1 MIHNI
6 REVNFNGSIK
16 YRRKVESIQKGEASY
31 TGIISKQDAKINW
44 SDSAEKIDRT
54 VRGYLPEPN
63 AWTQENDLPLKIMSG
78 FPVSDDEGAAL
89 GGNVDAVPGTVC
101 AFSKA
106 KGILVRCGSGFYAV
120 TKLQRQ
126 GKNAMDYKSFM
137 NGAKN
142 FIGTV
147 L

>member
-1 MIHNI
+1 M
-6 REVNFNGSIK
+6 EVQVICSI
-16 YRRKVESIQKGEASY
+16 
-31 TGIISKQDAKINW
+31 
-44 SDSAEKIDRT
+44 SAEKIDRT
-54 VRGYLPEPN
+54 VRGYFPEPN
-63 AWTQENDLPLKIMSG
+63 AWTLENDLPLKIMSG
-78 FPVSDDEGAAL
+78 LPFSDEEGAAL
-89 GGNVDAVPGTVC
+89 GGNIDDAPGTVC